1 MNLFSKNHRKELDTQ
16 MKIGHNFASQ
26 PASQPASQQRS
37 VEQSGDSASFCVNKN
52 RADKSISRREKQ
64 DSFSSGFFNVR
75 KRRRGKGA
83 LIRTAVTMLVLCAM
97 ILSKVPYSLM
107 QAVEVGDI
115 PMEVYAADTAQNIS
129 LGASALA
136 PVMTSVKDSYDYDT
150 KERVTTAQTV
160 YYGSSGSQAWYV
172 IGYNGTGA
180 VKIADTVTLL
190 AKDILKSGQAYHNP
204 SNENDRSNKYATSHI
219 KPVVDGYYETL
230 FTDNE
235 KTVIKRR
242 ELNTGSYSASPSSFC
257 DGISGSALT
266 GNSAPY
272 LWLLS
277 TKEADLVCQSY
288 RRTLNGGPNV
298 NYYWWLRSP
307 GDYDPD
313 GPTAAL
319 VLNYGQI
326 DFDGFFVYREY
337 GVRPAFNINLS
348 SILLTSAATG
358 GKSSGIIG
366 ADSLVTVGSND
377 SGEWKLTLKDDGSTG
392 SIGNGHAGFTAS
404 RADSGNVLAG
414 ENIKINYS
422 GGQTGENEYV
432 SVFLKD
438 SEGKIVYYGHLA
450 EQSASAEE
458 APLTIPSDITP
469 GTYTVGV
476 FAEQCNGD
484 NKTDYGSAIS
494 TFDITV
500 VTHTHN
506 FTYSA
511 DADTITA
518 TCSNGDG
525 HCTLDDGTGAPKV
538 SFTIAKPD
546 LTTYG
551 GSESASAT
559 LTGLSD
565 FNAATGLSVAESA
578 IMYEGRDGTTY
589 AANTTAPTKA
599 GKYTAS
605 ITVQG
610 QTATVNYEI
619 AKKELTIKADDKSKN
634 YGEVDPTFTATV
646 TGFAAGDTEDNTRL
660 AYSFSREAGEGAG
673 TYTITPSGARDSYG
687 NYSYKYET
695 GTFTIN
701 GRPITIKADNQT
713 ITYGETISVEPDE
726 VSVTSGSLIDGHA
739 ITDITL
745 TPGGGTDVTTSGTVT
760 PSAAVIMDNISGSD
774 MTSAYSIT
782 YEAGNLTITEADPA
796 YTTEPVAKTDLAYNG
811 TQLSIINGGTTNDG
825 IIKYKVEAIAPSDS
839 GGSIPADEFGPTD
852 FSDSMPYATKA
863 GTYRVTYYIAG
874 DSNHNDSAQR
884 RTIEVTIA
892 KGTPDIGA
900 VTADDLVDTTDVSRV
915 NLNRGKT
922 SIPGTLSLKN
932 VTTLVYGDNTCTYE
946 FVPTDTAN
954 YKNAIGTVSVFVK
967 DTESPTGNISI
978 KENTWSSFLSS
989 ITFNLYKRTD
999 SVTITG
1005 TDARSGI
1012 GSISYYIHESE
1023 TGMTEDAVKN
1033 LSDSS
1038 WTAYSS
1044 PFNVSHDT
1052 KCIIYARIT
1061 DKQGNKVY
1069 ISSDGLIIDGT
1080 PPAITGATNGARYAN
1095 GTTINISVSD
1105 ESGLDS
1111 VTVNGAAKTL
1121 TGDTYTQTISGAGSY
1136 TITATDKAGNK
1147 STLTF
1152 RINSPGGSSD
1162 SDDSGG
1168 GSSDDSDDN
1177 PSGSGNKPSD
1187 KGSTNNKKAP
1197 DDTKNNNPKAGEP
1210 GNSGR
1215 KTDKK
1220 SDDITSPDEVDSAN
1234 APDDDILDTQDTDG
1248 KPDGGT
1254 GVTVPTQTFDGERI
1268 YFNEE
1273 RKTDYGNG
1281 TVIISVDVEDKDGTR
1296 TNYSGS
1302 IVGDT
1307 ESIMRAV
1314 LTQDDINAVAS
1325 GETVWIRLVVTLISE
1340 DVPEADREQIEAAL
1354 TTIADKELIPGT
1366 YYDLSVMKSVGNGD
1380 WEYLTTLYDDIEIT
1394 LDIDKGLQADG
1405 RIFYILRS
1413 HEGAVT
1419 MLFDLDEEPDTI
1431 TISSRYFST
1440 YALVYTDSPDM
1451 AEPVS
1456 EKHNCFMHWFILA
1469 AALIGEI
1476 LALLL
1481 RRHEDKKK
1489 LLIGT
1494 ECVDIVI
1501 MLALAII
1508 GSCMWD
1514 WIIFAIGAAAIG
1526 VTVFLPHES

>member
-1 MNLFSKNHRKELDTQ
+1 MIKTVV
-16 MKIGHNFASQ
+16 A
-26 PASQPASQQRS
+26 
-37 VEQSGDSASFCVNKN
+37 
-52 RADKSISRREKQ
+52 
-64 DSFSSGFFNVR
+64 
-75 KRRRGKGA
+75 
-83 LIRTAVTMLVLCAM
+83 MLVLFAM
-97 ILSKVPYSLM
+97 LVSEVPYSFM
-107 QAVEVGDI
+107 QAAGVGNI
-115 PMEVYAADTAQNIS
+115 PTEVYAEESTSGIVLDHAI
-129 LGASALA
+129 LGD
-136 PVMTSVKDSYDYDT
+136 SVNET
-150 KERVTTAQTV
+150 GAQTV
-160 YYGSSGSQAWYV
+160 YYAGTPWLV
-172 IGYNGTGA
+172 IAYNNVGNQILQTTTQGLA
-180 VKIADTVTLL
+180 TNDIMTLL
-190 AKDILKSGQAYHNP
+190 AADFLTTCQFHSNSYNYSGSILQSTVNNWFGSNFSTLEKKAVIPRDLNSVEFEKERPFANGVAGSTVNDACLWPLSGKEAFYTGLGNRAWQESDTNFNSFRNLSNRIWWLCSQGSENQARAMVVADNGLV
-204 SNENDRSNKYATSHI
+204 TGM
-219 KPVVDGYYETL
+219 PVVQ
-230 FTDNE
+230 N
-235 KTVIKRR
+235 
-242 ELNTGSYSASPSSFC
+242 N
-257 DGISGSALT
+257 
-266 GNSAPY
+266 
-272 LWLLS
+272 
-277 TKEADLVCQSY
+277 
-288 RRTLNGGPNV
+288 
-298 NYYWWLRSP
+298 
-307 GDYDPD
+307 
-313 GPTAAL
+313 
-319 VLNYGQI
+319 
-326 DFDGFFVYREY
+326 
-337 GVRPAFNINLS
+337 GVRPAFNLNLS
-348 SILLTSAATG
+348 SILLVSNA
-358 GKSSGIIG
+358 S
-366 ADSLVTVGSND
+366 DSLGKPSGENGTLSAVGSNT
-377 SGEWKLTLKDDGSTG
+377 GVWKLTLKDDGSISG
-392 SIGNGHAGFTAS
+392 LDGHTGFTAGLT
-404 RADSGNVLAG
+404 SGESSATVIAG
-414 ENIKINYS
+414 EQIQVNYS
-422 GGQTGENEYV
+422 NAQEGTNEFV
-432 SVFLKD
+432 SVFIKD
-438 SEGKIVYYGHLA
+438 SSEKILYYGHLA
-450 EQSASAEE
+450 NNSTTGSAVN
-458 APLTIPSDITP
+458 LTIPSDIAP

-525 HCTLDDGTGAPKV
+525 HCTLDDGNGNHAI
-538 SFTIAKPD
+538 SLTIAKPD
-546 LTTYG
+546 LTTYE
-551 GSESASAT
+551 GSESALASAK
-559 LTGLSD
+559 LTGLDD
-565 FNAATGLSVAESA
+565 FNSATGKSIAVTD
-578 IMYEGRDGTTY
+578 IKYVGRDGTEYSEIATP
-589 AANTTAPTKA
+589 PTSA
-599 GKYTAS
+599 GKYTAK
-605 ITVQG
+605 ITVEEK
-610 QTATVNYEI
+610 TATVNYEI
-619 AKKELTIKADDKSKN
+619 AKKELTIKADDQAKN
-634 YGEVDPTFTATV
+634 YGDDDPTFTATV
-646 TGFAAGDTEDNTRL
+646 TGFAGSDTKDSIGL
-660 AYSFSREAGEGAG
+660 DYSFSREAGEGAG
-673 TYTITPSGARDSYG
+673 TYTITPSGASDNSG

-695 GTFTIN
+695 GTLTIN
-701 GRPITIKADNQT
+701 GRPITITASEQT
-713 ITYGETISVEPDE
+713 ITYGDTITVDPTK
-726 VSVTSGSLIDGHA
+726 VSVTSGSLIDGHRIA
-739 ITDITL
+739 GITL
-745 TPGGGTDVTTSGTVT
+745 TPYSTDVTDNGIVE
-760 PSAAVIMDNISGSD
+760 PSAAVIKDASETD
-774 MTSAYSIT
+774 MTSAYAIT
-782 YEAGNLTITEADPA
+782 YANGKLIINKANPT
-796 YTTEPVAKTDLAYNG
+796 YTTNPSAISSLAYNG
-811 TQLSIINGGTTNDG
+811 TQLPIINDGTTNDG
-825 IIKYKVEAIAPSDS
+825 TIKYKVEAIAPSDS
-839 GGSIPADEFGPTD
+839 GGTIPADGFGPTD
-852 FSDSMPYATKA
+852 FSDSMPYAKKA
-863 GTYRVTYYIAG
+863 GTYKVTYYIAG
-874 DSNHNDSAQR
+874 NSNHNDSTQS
-884 RTIEVTIA
+884 TIEVTIA

-900 VTADDLVDTTDVSRV
+900 VTADDLVNTTDVSGV
-915 NLNRGKT
+915 ILHRGKE

-932 VTTLVYGDNTCTYE
+932 VTTLVYGANTCTYE

-967 DTESPTGNISI
+967 DTVSPTGDISI

-1005 TDARSGI
+1005 TDITGTDTGSGI

-1038 WTAYSS
+1038 WTSYSS
-1044 PFNVSHDT
+1044 AFTVPHDT
-1052 KCIIYARIT
+1052 KCIIYARIA

-1080 PPAITGATNGARYAN
+1080 PPAITGATNGASYAN

-1187 KGSTNNKKAP
+1187 KGSTDNKKAA

-1215 KTDKK
+1215 NTDKK
-1220 SDDITSPDEVDSAN
+1220 SDDITSPDEADSAN
-1234 APDDDILDTQDTDG
+1234 APDDDVLDTQDTDR

-1281 TVIISVDVEDKDGTR
+1281 TVIISVDVEDKDGRR

-1314 LTQDDINAVAS
+1314 LTEDDIDAVEK

-1340 DVPEADREQIEAAL
+1340 NVPETDREQIEAAL
-1354 TTIADKELIPGT
+1354 TTIADKELIPGN
-1366 YYDLSVMKSVGNGD
+1366 YYDLSVLKSIGNGD
-1380 WEYLTTLYDDIEIT
+1380 WEYLTTLYEDIEIT
-1394 LDIDKGLQADG
+1394 LDIDKDLQAEG
-1405 RIFYILRS
+1405 RTFYILRS

-1419 MLFDLDEEPDTI
+1419 MLFDLDDAPETI

-1440 YALVYTDSPDM
+1440 YALVYTDSPD
-1451 AEPVS
+1451 AAKVRSDERG
-1456 EKHNCFMHWFILA
+1456 CFMHWIILA

-1481 RRHEDKKK
+1481 RRREDKKK

-1514 WIIFAIGAAAIG
+1514 WIIFAIGTAAI
-1526 VTVFLPHES
+1526 VLTVFLPQES